1 MPRSTP
7 VFTAPPPAFTT
18 GSRSYSSTRLP
29 QALTPSIVSA
39 ESISTSPQAVVNPEL
54 RVAARQLAGDM
65 ENKLRLLRPQWTGT
79 FQPAESD
86 GQAEDAF
93 DVAAWQVTGTKLAEH
108 VESCQGADRERC
120 VEQALDECYAPLALA
135 LQAVLDET
143 GLNHHACT
151 LLMAVCSLGS
161 DRLAPLHARIIAQGL
176 AARAAG
182 ETHDAIRWR
191 QNMLA
196 PTSLRARVFERI
208 FTLEA
213 FSRALAR
220 SAAGKDLDIRRRLA
234 ARNGLLLREV
244 LRGGRYVEPKNIPNT
259 QAIDVAQ
266 LLFKWL
272 PGRFGVA
279 GLHAYSGADVIP
291 DDIARPPQSVFQP
304 RPTTRE
310 PRVRPLDDRPGPRN
324 APLLPNLIPSDEDV
338 ETSAA
343 SLPGGKGPLVAY
355 VTTHPNASDEEL
367 SGTTVDLDGQV
378 GILGDVIGRGRD
390 KVAYKL
396 AQSSEGY

>member
-1 MPRSTP
+1 MVASTLINTCTELAAKMPARAEAHLRDAIRFAGMAERWLDAKSW
-7 VFTAPPPAFTT
+7 APEDAQFH
-18 GSRSYSSTRLP
+18 SRIYSAAAGVHYRLA
-29 QALTPSIVSA
+29 QLQFDTFAASVDAIQRLCRKHLDLAASRRD
-39 ESISTSPQAVVNPEL
+39 PEL

-79 FQPAESD
+79 LQPRESD

-93 DVAAWQVTGTKLAEH
+93 DVAAWQVTGTKLAAH
-108 VESCQGADRERC
+108 VESCQGADRERY
-120 VEQALDECYAPLALA
+120 VEQALDECYAPLGRA

-176 AARAAG
+176 VARTAG
-182 ETHDAIRWR
+182 ETHDANRWR
-191 QNMLA
+191 QNMRA
-196 PTSLRARVFERI
+196 PTNLRARVYERI

-213 FSRALAR
+213 FSRALAQ

-266 LLFKWL
+266 LLFKWI

-304 RPTTRE
+304 R
-310 PRVRPLDDRPGPRN
+310 
-324 APLLPNLIPSDEDV
+324 
-338 ETSAA
+338 
-343 SLPGGKGPLVAY
+343 SLPCRPRSRRRARCRGG
-355 VTTHPNASDEEL
+355 
-367 SGTTVDLDGQV
+367 
-378 GILGDVIGRGRD
+378 
-390 KVAYKL
+390 
-396 AQSSEGY
+396 